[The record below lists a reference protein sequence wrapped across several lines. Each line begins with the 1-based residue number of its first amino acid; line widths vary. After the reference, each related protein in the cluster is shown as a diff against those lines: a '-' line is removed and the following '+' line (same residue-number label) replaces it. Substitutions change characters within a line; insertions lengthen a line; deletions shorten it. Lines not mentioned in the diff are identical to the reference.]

1 MFFFRIIGR
10 LGSKDGAVKTVFMRK
25 SLKEGAG
32 GMLENLDITKLVGI
46 LGAAAVA
53 AKFALDAQ

>member
-1 MFFFRIIGR
+1 
-10 LGSKDGAVKTVFMRK
+10 VKTVFMRK